1 MAVGGASEQH
11 VMRGVLF
18 ALVGSTCWGFSGT
31 CAQLLMNE
39 YGAPSGWITCV
50 RMLLSAVFFLGGALI
65 TNWHSLIAL
74 LRDARS
80 LVSIALFA
88 VFGIIVCQLS
98 YLQVIRYTSA
108 GVGTTLE
115 QLGLV
120 LIMLWTCFKTRRRPK
135 LREVAGLVLALT
147 GLVLIATQGDLS
159 RLAVPIEGL
168 AWGFAAALGLALYT
182 LMPVRVLE
190 KWGAMLVTGLAMLFG
205 GVVLV
210 PFTQPWNVPIELSLG
225 AIGSFAA
232 IVVVGTCAA
241 YMLFLQGVKD
251 AGSVKAGLLCAVE
264 PVSAMLLAVLWLH
277 SPLSAWD
284 VAGCVC
290 ILVMI
295 VLVSEFKRPEDKEV
309 VATAP
314 QQGFE
319 ADSPAAEVPVFAG
332 RASVLGFYQSRP
344 ATMDDF
350 KRVQGLLDQAHENY
364 ARMGIAEGK
373 YKKYPSAR
381 RLSHSIKN
389 GTTHVV
395 ENSDGKLIAVYAV
408 SFDPDKNYAKG
419 IQGAWLTP
427 TENDP
432 QAYAELHWVAVDA
445 PFRRRG
451 VGSFILDRACRLA
464 REGGR
469 ASLRADIY
477 PGNEPMR
484 WLLEKRRFTFCGT
497 IFVRNTR
504 GLEKRRSAYEIMVR

>member
-1 MAVGGASEQH
+1 MAHNGAAGRH

-18 ALVGSTCWGFSGT
+18 ALVGSICWGFSGT

-39 YGAPSGWITCV
+39 YGAPSGWVTCV
-50 RMLLSAVFFLGGALI
+50 RMLCSAVFFLGGAI
-65 TNWHSLIAL
+65 VADWRSLVAL
-74 LRDARS
+74 LRDVRS

-98 YLQVIRYTSA
+98 YLQVIHYTSA
-108 GVGTTLE
+108 GVGTTIE
-115 QLGLV
+115 QFGLV
-120 LIMLWTCFKTRRRPK
+120 LIMLWTCLKTRRRPK
-135 LREVAGLVLALT
+135 LREVAGLVLALA

-159 RLAVPIEGL
+159 RLAVPLEGL
-168 AWGFAAALGLALYT
+168 LWGLAAALGLALYT

-190 KWGAMLVTGLAMLFG
+190 KWGAMLVTGMAMLFG
-205 GVVLV
+205 GVVMI
-210 PFTQPWNVPIELSLG
+210 PATQPWNVPIELGLG

-232 IVVVGTCAA
+232 IVLVGTCAA
-241 YMLFLQGVKD
+241 YLLFLQGVKD

-264 PVSAMLLAVLWLH
+264 PVSAMLLAVVWLH
-277 SPLSAWD
+277 SPLSGWD
-284 VAGCVC
+284 VTGCAC
-290 ILVMI
+290 ILLMI
-295 VLVSEFKRPEDKEV
+295 VLVSELKKPEGEEV
-309 VATAP
+309 AAVAA
-314 QQGFE
+314 QGFE
-319 ADSPAAEVPVFAG
+319 AETLPAEVPIFAG
-332 RASVLGFYQSRP
+332 RASQLGLYRSRP
-344 ATMDDF
+344 ATMEDF

-373 YKKYPSAR
+373 YKKYPSSR

-464 REGGR
+464 RDGGR

-497 IFVRNTR
+497 IHVRNTR